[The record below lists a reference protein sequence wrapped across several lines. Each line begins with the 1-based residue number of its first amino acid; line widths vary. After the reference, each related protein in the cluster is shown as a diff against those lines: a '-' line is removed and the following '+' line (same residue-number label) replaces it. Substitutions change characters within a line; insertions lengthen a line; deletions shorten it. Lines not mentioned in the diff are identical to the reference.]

1 MMATTPTSRPG
12 SEFLP
17 LSPLQRSFLFHADLV
32 QDGPDIHVLQF
43 TADLAGPLDEGRLR
57 SAVRTQFVRHPNL
70 RACFR
75 TRRSGE
81 PVQVVPAA
89 VPLRWTTID
98 LGHLPPDGQRAEL
111 DRITEADRTE
121 RFDLTRPPLLRCT
134 LVRRADGLHRFL
146 LTVHHIVVDGWSM
159 PLLLSGLFEDY
170 AAASADPAA
179 TDPAVHPGTGYR
191 DHLTWLTRQDGPAAR
206 QAWHEALSGLSEP
219 SLVAPDDPGRAAVVP
234 HTVRGHL
241 PPPAAERLA
250 GWARGHQLTTGMV
263 VQGSWGLLVGQL
275 TGRADVT
282 FGVVDSGRPAELPG
296 VDSLVGMFANTL
308 PARLRIDP
316 ARSLTDLFTAF
327 MDQQAD
333 LLPHRHLGL
342 ADIQQ
347 LAGGRTL
354 LDTAVLFQNYPRA
367 GEDAFTE
374 LTGLRLLA
382 SDIRNDTE
390 FPLSLVVLPGDGLEL
405 RLQYHPALFT
415 EPAAHGLLA
424 RATRLLAR
432 LPDIAGEPAG
442 RLDLLTPGERE
453 LVLARYNDTARPAPD
468 QLLPDALARRAVA
481 DPDRVAV
488 VSDHGTL
495 TAGALESRAN
505 RLARHLLD
513 HGAGPGSVVAV
524 AMPRTGD
531 LLVAVL
537 AVLKT
542 GGAFLAVDPD
552 HPRTR
557 IRYMLDDASP
567 AVLLTATAEAAAI
580 GWPGPTVLVDRPAV
594 QDLLDTLADG
604 DVTDAERGGPLRPG
618 LPAYILYTSGSTG
631 RPKGVVVPHGALA
644 NFLHDMPRRVPL
656 TADDRTLATTT
667 FGFDIALLELFL
679 PQLTGSGLVLADRA
693 TTRDPAALAAAV
705 RTHGTTVLQ
714 ATPSQ
719 LQALLTA
726 QPGCL
731 AGLRLLSGGEALSA
745 ALAEGLL
752 RHARSLVNLYGPTE
766 ATVYVTAHEVRAPV
780 DRTPPIG
787 TPLANTRG
795 YVLDA
800 ALRPVPPGVVGELYL
815 AGSQLA
821 DGYLGRPALTAE
833 RFVADPHGA
842 PGTRMYRTGDLAR
855 LDADGQLEYLGRTD
869 HQIKVRG
876 HRIEP
881 GEIEAALVEQPGVTH
896 ALVVPRTYG
905 EDDVRLVAYLVTPD
919 PDPDTAR
926 IRERVAAALPSYMVP
941 AAFVR
946 LAELPLGPSGKVD
959 RARLPEPPTATRAR
973 PLPATGTPAL
983 DILRGLFADAL
994 GCAEVGPDDDFF
1006 VLGGHSLLATRLVS
1020 RARAALGAELSVR
1033 ALFDH
1038 RTPAALAGHLTAAP
1052 AAREP
1057 LRPQER
1063 PSFVPLSHMQQRL
1076 WFLNRLAPGGGAY
1089 HVASAVRLT
1098 GALDTGALRA
1108 ALGDLTDRHEVLRTV
1123 YPELAGVPGQVVVD
1137 AAEARP
1143 DLPRYEVT
1151 GGERELTAR
1160 LTAECAADFDL
1171 TTELPLRARLFRLGP
1186 DRHVLLLVMHHIA
1199 VDGWSLEVLA
1209 GELSEAYRAR
1219 TAGRAPELPELPVTY
1234 ADFTLWQRRLLGAED
1249 DPGSLQNR
1257 QLDHWTTAL
1266 RGMPEELELPT
1277 DHRRPQMAGYAGD
1290 AVGFTVPAEIHRRL
1304 AALAVS
1310 AGVSPFMVLQAALAA
1325 TLTKLGAGTDIPL
1338 GTPVAGR
1345 TDAAL
1350 HDLVGFFVNTLVLR
1364 TDTGG
1369 DPTFGELLHRVR
1381 EADLGAYAHQDLPFE
1396 RLVEALGPT
1405 RSLARQSLFQ
1415 VMLILQNTEHPRLS
1429 LDGLECAPV
1438 EVGLGVKFDLAF
1450 EIAEEH
1456 DADGPAGLTGR
1467 LEFATDL
1474 YTRPTAERLAERF
1487 VRLLTAAVT
1496 RPAERLSS
1504 LAVLAPGERRQI
1516 LDRWSVGGGWTAPPP
1531 VTLPALFEQWARQQP
1546 GHPAF
1551 VSDRDRLSYRE
1562 LDERAGRLARR
1573 LRDLGAGPGTLVA
1586 LALPRSA
1593 DLVVALLAVLKTG
1606 AAYLPVDPG
1615 YPTARITQMLTDARP
1630 TLQVTCTAVRAS
1642 GALPD
1647 DVLPDGRTVVLDDPA
1662 TAAAVAA
1669 HPARPLTDD
1678 ERTRPLTPADLA
1690 YVIYTSGSTGLPKGV
1705 AVRHATAADLARD
1718 HRARL
1723 GLGPHTRALQFAYFG
1738 FDAAVWELCVSLFS
1752 GGTLVQAADDRRA
1765 GEPLADTIRRHA
1777 VNLAVLPPVVV
1788 ASLPPDARL
1797 PEDMLLAVAGSACPP
1812 ELVERWAGA
1821 TRMVNA
1827 FGPTETTVC
1836 CSISERLDGGRPPIG
1851 RPVAGHRLHVLDDA
1865 LSPVPAGVTG
1875 ELYVGGTGLAVGYLN
1890 RPELTAARF
1899 VADPFGPPG
1908 SRMYRTGD
1916 LVRWLP
1922 DGNLDYVGRADQQVK
1937 IRGFRVEPGEIESAL
1952 TEEPGVAQAAVVA
1965 REDRP
1970 GDLRLV
1976 GYLVPGAGT
1985 EPDLAALRAALA
1997 RKLPGHLVPAALLT
2011 LPELPLT
2018 AHGKLDVAALP
2029 APERGGT
2036 PSRPPAAGTER
2047 LVADAFA
2054 EVLGVA
2060 AVGAEDD
2067 FFALGGNSI
2076 GSVQLVSRLAKDGL
2090 RIAVAEVFTAR
2101 TVAALAALAGPGPAA
2116 SGHGTVRH
2124 LTEQWTAGGLDAAGL
2139 DPFAPLLPIRPMGE
2153 LPPLWCLHGGL
2164 GLSLPYLGLATH
2176 IDPARPLYGL
2186 QAPQASGGAP
2196 PAGLEAQADDCLRLI
2211 RRIQPEGPYHL
2222 MGWSYGGLLAHQ
2234 LAVRLRADGER
2245 VAYLANLD
2253 AYPHDPAHDGPLPD
2267 DRELLVRFLAYLGH
2281 EDAAGAA
2288 DGGAGAVARTLRR
2301 HGGTFA
2307 RLATEDVERLM
2318 ATMRHHA
2325 DLATRFRPGSH
2336 EGDMTLVVAAAERTA
2351 EATTH
2356 SVRRWRQHVTGT
2368 VHRHDVPHE
2377 HEYLM
2382 HPGPQAAIGKIID
2395 DDLRRLAPR
2404 RPGRQ
2409 A

>member
-1 MMATTPTSRPG
+1 MATTSASRPG

-43 TADLAGPLDEGRLR
+43 TADLAGPLDEDRLR
-57 SAVRTQFVRHPNL
+57 SAVRAQFVRHPNL

-89 VPLRWTTID
+89 VPLHWTSLD
-98 LGHLPPDGQRAEL
+98 LGHLPPDERTAEL
-111 DRITEADRTE
+111 ARITEADRTA

-146 LTVHHIVVDGWSM
+146 LTAHHIVVDGWSM

-170 AAASADPAA
+170 AAAPGTAVPA
-179 TDPAVHPGTGYR
+179 GTGYR
-191 DHLTWLTRQDGPAAR
+191 DHLAWLARQDGPAAR
-206 QAWHEALSGLSEP
+206 EAWRAALSGLTEP
-219 SLVAPDDPGRAAVVP
+219 SLVAPDDPGRTAVVP

-241 PPPAAERLA
+241 SPRAAARLA
-250 GWARGHQLTTGMV
+250 GWARGHQLTTGTV
-263 VQGSWGLLVGQL
+263 VQGGWGLLVGQL

-296 VDSLVGMFANTL
+296 VESMVGMFANTL

-327 MDQQAD
+327 MAQQAD

-342 ADIQQ
+342 VDIQQ
-347 LAGGRTL
+347 LAGGARL
-354 LDTAVLFQNYPRA
+354 LDTAVLFQNYPRT

-374 LTGLRLLA
+374 LTGLRLLG
-382 SDIRNDTE
+382 SEIRNDTE

-405 RLQYHPALFT
+405 RLQHHPGLFPG
-415 EPAAHGLLA
+415 PAARRLLD
-424 RATRLLAR
+424 RATRLLER
-432 LPDIAGEPAG
+432 LPDVAAEPAG
-442 RLDLLTPGERE
+442 RLDLLVPGERE
-453 LVLARYNDTARPAPD
+453 LVLAGFNDTARPAPGR
-468 QLLPDALARRAVA
+468 LLPEALARRAA
-481 DPDRVAV
+481 EDPDRVAV
-488 VSDHGTL
+488 ESDHGTL
-495 TAGALESRAN
+495 TAGALEGRAN
-505 RLARHLLD
+505 RLARLLR
-513 HGAGPGSVVAV
+513 GRGVGPGSVVAV
-524 AMPRTGD
+524 ALPRTGD
-531 LLVAVL
+531 LLVAAL
-537 AVLKT
+537 AVLKA

-552 HPRTR
+552 HPRAR
-557 IRYMLDDASP
+557 IRYMLDDARP
-567 AVLLTATAEAAAI
+567 AVLLSAAAEAAAI
-580 GWPGPTVLVDRPAV
+580 GWAGPTVLLDRPAV
-594 QDLLDTLADG
+594 DDLLDALAAG
-604 DVTDAERGGPLRPG
+604 DLTDAERGGPLRPG
-618 LPAYILYTSGSTG
+618 LPAYLLYTSGSTG

-644 NFLHDMPRRVPL
+644 NFLDDARHRVAL
-656 TADDRTLATTT
+656 TPGDRTLATTT

-679 PQLTGSGLVLADRA
+679 PLLTGTGLVLADRA

-705 RTHGTTVLQ
+705 RTHGATVLQ

-719 LQALLTA
+719 LQALLTS

-745 ALAEGLL
+745 PLAAGLL
-752 RHARSLVNLYGPTE
+752 RHAGSLLNFYGPTE

-815 AGSQLA
+815 AGAQLA

-855 LDADGQLEYLGRTD
+855 WDADGQLEYLGRTD

-881 GEIEAALVEQPGVTH
+881 GEIEAALVGQPGVTH
-896 ALVVPRTYG
+896 AVVVPRTYG
-905 EDDVRLVAYLVTPD
+905 EDDVRLVAYLVTAE

-926 IRERVAAALPSYMVP
+926 IRERVAAALPSSMVP

-946 LAELPLGPSGKVD
+946 LDRLPLGPSGKVD
-959 RARLPEPPTATRAR
+959 RARLPEPPAAAPAR
-973 PLPATGTPAL
+973 PLPAVGTPAL

-994 GCAEVGPDDDFF
+994 GCADVGPDDDFF

-1020 RARAALGAELSVR
+1020 RVRAALGAELSVR

-1038 RTPAALAGHLTAAP
+1038 RTPAALAAHLDAAP

-1057 LRPQER
+1057 LRPQKR

-1076 WFLNRLAPGGGAY
+1076 WFLNRLTPGGGAY

-1098 GALDTGALRA
+1098 GALDTDALRA
-1108 ALGDLTDRHEVLRTV
+1108 ALGDLTDRHEVLRTL

-1137 AAEARP
+1137 ADGARP
-1143 DLPRYEVT
+1143 DLPRHEVT
-1151 GGERELTAR
+1151 GGERELTAH
-1160 LTAECAADFDL
+1160 LAAECAAGFDL
-1171 TTELPLRARLFRLGP
+1171 TCELPLRARLFRLGP
-1186 DRHVLLLVMHHIA
+1186 TEHVLLLVLHHIA

-1209 GELSEAYRAR
+1209 GELTRAYRAR
-1219 TAGRAPELPELPVTY
+1219 RAGRAPELPELAVTY

-1249 DPGSLQNR
+1249 DPAGLQNR
-1257 QLDHWTTAL
+1257 QLAYWMRTL

-1277 DHRRPQMAGYAGD
+1277 DHRRPQVAGHAGD
-1290 AVGFTVPAEIHRRL
+1290 AVGFTVPAETHRRL
-1304 AALAVS
+1304 AALAVA
-1310 AGVSPFMVLQAALAA
+1310 AGVSPFMVLQAALAVL
-1325 TLTKLGAGTDIPL
+1325 LTKLGAGTDIPL

-1369 DPTFGELLHRVR
+1369 DPTFAELLHRVR
-1381 EADLGAYAHQDLPFE
+1381 ETDLGAYAHQDLPFE

-1415 VMLILQNTEHPRLS
+1415 VMLILQNTARPRFL

-1450 EIAEEH
+1450 EIAEQH

-1474 YTRPTAERLAERF
+1474 YTRPTARRLAERF

-1496 RPAERLSS
+1496 RPTERLSA

-1516 LDRWSVGGGWTAPPP
+1516 LDRWSADRRWPAPPP

-1546 GHPAF
+1546 GHLAF

-1562 LDERAGRLARR
+1562 LDARAGRFARH
-1573 LRDLGAGPGTLVA
+1573 LRDLGAGPGSLVA

-1606 AAYLPVDPG
+1606 AAYLPVDPA

-1630 TLQVTCTAVRAS
+1630 TLLVTCTAVRAS
-1642 GALPD
+1642 GALPGD
-1647 DVLPDGRTVVLDDPA
+1647 
-1662 TAAAVAA
+1662 AVAA
-1669 HPARPLTDD
+1669 DRTVLLDDAATAESVAARPSGPLTDD

-1690 YVIYTSGSTGLPKGV
+1690 YVIYTSGSTGRPKGV

-1723 GLGPHTRALQFAYFG
+1723 GLGPHTRALQFASFG

-1752 GGTLVQAADDRRA
+1752 GGTLVQADDDRRA
-1765 GEPLADTIRRHA
+1765 GEPLADTMHRHA

-1788 ASLPPDARL
+1788 ASLPPDVRL
-1797 PEDMLLAVAGSACPP
+1797 PPDMLLAVAGSACPP
-1812 ELVERWAGA
+1812 ELVERRSGQA
-1821 TRMVNA
+1821 RMVNA

-1836 CSISERLDGGRPPIG
+1836 CTISDRLDKGRPPIG
-1851 RPVAGHRLHVLDDA
+1851 RPVAGHRLYVLDDA

-1890 RPELTAARF
+1890 RPELTAGRF
-1899 VADPFGPPG
+1899 VADPFGAPG

-1916 LVRWLP
+1916 LVRWLA

-1952 TEEPGVAQAAVVA
+1952 TDEPGVAQAAVVA
-1965 REDRP
+1965 REERP

-1976 GYLVPGAGT
+1976 GYLVPEAGAA
-1985 EPDLAALRAALA
+1985 PDVAALRAALA
-1997 RKLPGHLVPAALLT
+1997 RKLPGHMVPAALLA

-2029 APERGGT
+2029 VPERRGT
-2036 PSRPPAAGTER
+2036 PSRPPATGPER

-2054 EVLGVA
+2054 EVLGA
-2060 AVGAEDD
+2060 DGVGAEDD
-2067 FFALGGNSI
+2067 FFELGGNSI
-2076 GSVQLVSRLAKDGL
+2076 GSVQLVSHLAKDGL
-2090 RIAVAEVFTAR
+2090 RIAVAEVFTER
-2101 TVAALAALAGPGPAA
+2101 TVAALAALAHRRRTAPGRT
-2116 SGHGTVRH
+2116 TVRH
-2124 LTEQWTAGGLDAAGL
+2124 LEEQWTAGGLDEGSL
-2139 DPFAPLLPIRPMGE
+2139 DPFAPLLPIRPTGE

-2164 GLSLPYLGLATH
+2164 GLSLPYLGLAAH

-2186 QAPQASGGAP
+2186 QAPQASGGDP
-2196 PAGLEAQADDCLRLI
+2196 PATLEAQAEEYLGLI
-2211 RRIQPEGPYHL
+2211 RRIQPAGPYHL
-2222 MGWSYGGLLAHQ
+2222 MGWSYGGLLAHH
-2234 LAVRLRADGER
+2234 LAVRLRDGGER

-2253 AYPHDPAHDGPLPD
+2253 AYPHDPAHDGPLPG
-2267 DRELLVRFLAYLGH
+2267 DRELLVRFLEYLGH
-2281 EDAAGAA
+2281 EDAAAAA
-2288 DGGAGAVARTLRR
+2288 DGGAESVARTLRR

-2325 DLATRFRPGSH
+2325 DLAARFRPGRH
-2336 EGDMTLVVAAAERTA
+2336 QGGMTLVVAAANRTA
-2351 EATTH
+2351 TATTH
-2356 SVRRWRQHVTGT
+2356 SVRRWRRHLTGA
-2368 VHRHDVPHE
+2368 VHRHDVPHA

-2395 DDLRRLAPR
+2395 DDLRRLTSR